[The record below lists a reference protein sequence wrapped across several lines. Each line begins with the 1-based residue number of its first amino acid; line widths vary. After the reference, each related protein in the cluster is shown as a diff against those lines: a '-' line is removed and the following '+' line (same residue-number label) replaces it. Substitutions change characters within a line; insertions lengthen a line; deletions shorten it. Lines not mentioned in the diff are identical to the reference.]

1 MNIIHAKFHFI
12 GIGGIG
18 MCGLAELLHGMGAKV
33 TGSDLSENA
42 NVKRLKDLGI
52 SICMGHKAESVDQAD
67 VVVFSSAVPQDNPE
81 LVEAKKRKIPII
93 RRAEALAEIL
103 RLKRSVCI
111 AGTHGKT
118 TTTSLMASMMIDADL
133 DPTII
138 VGGKLQSLGTTAKL
152 GQGAWGV
159 AEADESDGS
168 FSKLSPVIAVITN
181 IDRDHMDFYKSQQVL
196 EKAFRD
202 FAEKIPFYGRLV
214 ICGDDDR
221 TFELFQDFPKPMS
234 TYGFHSRNEYRLEK
248 EGHKYK
254 IFHGDQFVEE
264 FCLSMPGRHNALN
277 ALAGFIV
284 GREIGLEDQVAVRGL
299 EGFSGVGRRFELKAV
314 IDGVDY
320 FDDYAHHPTEL
331 KAVLSAFKERF
342 PDRRIVAL
350 FQPHRFSRT
359 QDLWKDFMT
368 SFQDADQVYISDIY
382 PAGESPLPGISSE
395 QLATEIGDKK
405 VRYFGE
411 LSQPNLMGLKAE
423 LKAGDV
429 LVTLGAGSI
438 SKLAEVLHK

>member
-1 MNIIHAKFHFI
+1 M
-12 GIGGIG
+12 
-18 MCGLAELLHGMGAKV
+18 
-33 TGSDLSENA
+33 
-42 NVKRLKDLGI
+42 
-52 SICMGHKAESVDQAD
+52 
-67 VVVFSSAVPQDNPE
+67 
-81 LVEAKKRKIPII
+81 
-93 RRAEALAEIL
+93 
-103 RLKRSVCI
+103 
-111 AGTHGKT
+111 
-118 TTTSLMASMMIDADL
+118 
-133 DPTII
+133 
-138 VGGKLQSLGTTAKL
+138 
-152 GQGAWGV
+152 
-159 AEADESDGS
+159 
-168 FSKLSPVIAVITN
+168 
-181 IDRDHMDFYKSQQVL
+181 
-196 EKAFRD
+196 
-202 FAEKIPFYGRLV
+202 
-214 ICGDDDR
+214 
-221 TFELFQDFPKPMS
+221 
-234 TYGFHSRNEYRLEK
+234 
-248 EGHKYK
+248 
-254 IFHGDQFVEE
+254 
-264 FCLSMPGRHNALN
+264 
-277 ALAGFIV
+277 AGFIV